1 MMMDKFE
8 RNCPMSEE
16 EVLKLLSKISY
27 FSELDSAALKHV
39 ASATIQETYET
50 GQFTFMEGEPCIGLY
65 VVKSGWLRAVKIS
78 SSGREQVIRF
88 VGPGEAFNEVGVLT
102 GGVNVVSVEALE
114 PSKVLIVQRKELLN
128 LVDKHPCLAKSIIE
142 NLAQRVLYAMNLVT
156 DLSLRS
162 VESRLARFLIEE
174 SDANTINRKKWAT
187 QAAIA
192 ARIGTV
198 PVVINRAFRA
208 FVEDNLI
215 ELEREKIRI
224 LDPDELQN
232 IALSNE

>member
-1 MMMDKFE
+1 MHK
-8 RNCPMSEE
+8 E
-16 EVLKLLSKISY
+16 EVINLISTIPY
-27 FSELDSAALKHV
+27 FSDLDSVALKQV
-39 ASATIQETYET
+39 SEATIQQSYET

-78 SSGREQVIRF
+78 SAGREQVLRF
-88 VGPGEAFNEVGVLT
+88 VGPGEVFNEVGVLT

-128 LVDKHPCLAKSIIE
+128 LVDKYPSLAKSIIE
-142 NLAQRVLYAMNLVT
+142 NLAHRVLYAMNLVT

-162 VESRLARFLIEE
+162 VECRLARFLIEE
-174 SDANTINRKKWAT
+174 ADANTINRKKWAT

-215 ELEREKIRI
+215 ELRREKILI
-224 LDPDELQN
+224 LDYDKLQE

>member
-1 MMMDKFE
+1 MNSNE
-8 RNCPMSEE
+8 RNKAVNIEE
-16 EVLKLLSKISY
+16 IINLLSKISY
-27 FSELDSAALKHV
+27 FSNLDSAALKHI
-39 ASATIQETYET
+39 SEATIQRAYEA
-50 GQFTFMEGEPCIGLY
+50 GEFTFMEGEPCIGLY

-78 SSGREQVIRF
+78 STGREQVLRF
-88 VGPGEAFNEVGVLT
+88 VGPGEVFNEVGVLT

-114 PSKVLIVQRKELLN
+114 ASEVLIVQREKLLN
-128 LVDKHPCLAKSIIE
+128 LVDKYPSLAKSIIE
-142 NLAQRVLYAMNLVT
+142 NLAHRVLYAMNLVT

-162 VESRLARFLIEE
+162 VESRLARFLID
-174 SDANTINRKKWAT
+174 DADDNTINRKKWAT

-215 ELEREKIRI
+215 ELEREKILI
-224 LDPDELQN
+224 LNHDELQK
-232 IALSNE
+232 IASSNE

>member
-1 MMMDKFE
+1 
-8 RNCPMSEE
+8 MSRE
-16 EVLKLLSKISY
+16 EVINLLSKICY
-27 FSELDSAALKHV
+27 FSELDAAALKLV
-39 ASATIQETYET
+39 SAATTEQTFKT
-50 GQFTFMEGEPCIGLY
+50 GQFTFMEGDPCFGLY
-65 VVKSGWLRAVKIS
+65 IVKSGWLRAVKIS
-78 SSGREQVIRF
+78 SAGREQVLRF
-88 VGPGEAFNEVGVLT
+88 VGPGEVFNEVGVLT

-114 PSKVLIVQRKELLN
+114 ASEVLIVQREKLLN
-128 LVDKHPCLAKSIIE
+128 LVDKYPSLAKSIIE
-142 NLAQRVLYAMNLVT
+142 NLAHRVLYAMHLVT

-174 SDANTINRKKWAT
+174 ADVNIINRKKWAT

-208 FVEDNLI
+208 FVEDDLI
-215 ELEREKIRI
+215 ELRREKILI
-224 LDPDELQN
+224 VDHDELQK